1 MLENKSLVQEA
12 LIQMK
17 NVEEAIAENAK
28 GILAST
34 MKEEINQLVKES
46 LSEQEEDEIDL
57 DVDMEDDN
65 SEEMDVDMDTDNE
78 DDMDMSFDM
87 DMDSQESPI
96 DLTDAS
102 DEEILKVFKAM
113 GEDDG
118 IIVKKDGNDIHLTDS
133 DTDEEYLVRL
143 GESEEEINMEEMDE
157 MDSDTDTEE
166 VINAIFKEGGYSNI
180 EEDETEDE
188 IMYEIE
194 FEDDEDE
201 DMMEEEDEDMMEEED
216 EDEDMMEDEDEDMM
230 EELDEFYYSDDEDE
244 DEEYDEA
251 TLDKIYGEIDRV
263 NNPMSRPDNDR
274 PKFPKMMGSFDDE
287 HGFYDQDDRQYT
299 GDFDFE
305 YDEEEFDDFDSF
317 DSKYGGKQRMFD
329 KGDQGR
335 KFFDMYKDKFGK
347 PFRVRTPKTMNND
360 DMMEE
365 SRNRRKAIRES
376 KSTIKPKGVGIGSG
390 PKFNYNNKATGG
402 FNVKRKE
409 GPKSVGTGKA
419 KFEYKKGENME
430 GKSKVVKKVETKES
444 AHGMK
449 KPVALKRKEETKEAA
464 RTYGFG
470 SKEGRGL
477 RKGVTNNRNYV
488 YSNNGVKVE
497 STQEEVS
504 MLREKNG
511 EYRKALNVFR
521 EKLNEV
527 AIFNSNLAYAT
538 RLFTEHSTTKKE
550 KINIL
555 RRFDDVETL
564 KESKSLYR
572 SIKDELS
579 KTETKSINESV
590 ETKLNKQVST
600 GSSTTLIESKTYEN
614 PQFMR
619 MKDLMSKL
627 G

>member
-1 MLENKSLVQEA
+1 MQENKSLVQEA

-46 LSEQEEDEIDL
+46 LSEQDEDEVDL
-57 DVDMEDDN
+57 DMDMEDDD
-65 SEEMDVDMDTDNE
+65 SEEMDVDLDIDNE
-78 DDMDMSFDM
+78 DEMDMDFDM
-87 DMDSQESPI
+87 DMDSEESPI

-113 GEDDG
+113 GEEDG

-133 DTDEEYLVRL
+133 ETDEEYLVKL
-143 GESEEEINMEEMDE
+143 GESEEDTNLDETMYVDEIDE
-157 MDSDTDTEE
+157 MDVDTED
-166 VINAIFKEGGYSNI
+166 VINAIFSKDGDASDI
-180 EEDETEDE
+180 EVDQDEEV
-188 IMYEIE
+188 MYEIE
-194 FEDDEDE
+194 FDEEDEDDMMEQEDDDMMEQEDDDMMEQEEDLDDMMEEDDE
-201 DMMEEEDEDMMEEED
+201 DMMEEEEED
-216 EDEDMMEDEDEDMM
+216 
-230 EELDEFYYSDDEDE
+230 LDESYNQRRAVR
-244 DEEYDEA
+244 EA
-251 TLDKIYGEIDRV
+251 
-263 NNPMSRPDNDR
+263 
-274 PKFPKMMGSFDDE
+274 
-287 HGFYDQDDRQYT
+287 
-299 GDFDFE
+299 
-305 YDEEEFDDFDSF
+305 
-317 DSKYGGKQRMFD
+317 
-329 KGDQGR
+329 
-335 KFFDMYKDKFGK
+335 
-347 PFRVRTPKTMNND
+347 
-360 DMMEE
+360 
-365 SRNRRKAIRES
+365 

-390 PKFNYNNKATGG
+390 PKFTYKDKAAGG
-402 FNVKRKE
+402 FKEDKKE

-430 GKSKVVKKVETKES
+430 GSSKVVKAETKEG
-444 AHGMK
+444 AHGMNKGDKSRTMKGKEDYTTK
-449 KPVALKRKEETKEAA
+449 KGDTLKRKAFEKEETTEAA

-477 RKGVTNNRNYV
+477 RKGITNNRNYV
-488 YSNNGVKVE
+488 YGNNGVKVE
-497 STQEEVS
+497 STKEEVN
-504 MLREKNG
+504 MLREKNE

-521 EKLNEV
+521 VKLNEV

-564 KESKSLYR
+564 KESKNLYQ
-572 SIKDELS
+572 SIKGELS
-579 KTETKSINESV
+579 KGETKPMNESV